1 MVNAELRSAIYVEP
15 RLRFI
20 HRSNIKLLE
29 NHSLERKQRRK
40 KGIREKMAQEGQVI
54 SCRNLDEWNNGLQDA
69 KESKKL
75 VCLITVYSLCI
86 FLVCYFLF
94 ILHFFSSKFWILGFQ
109 GVGSYYF
116 VILIQGSCWGW
127 FGSWIDSKS
136 FGHCLD
142 NHMQLY

>member
-1 MVNAELRSAIYVEP
+1 
-15 RLRFI
+15 
-20 HRSNIKLLE
+20 
-29 NHSLERKQRRK
+29 
-40 KGIREKMAQEGQVI
+40 MAQEGQVI
-54 SCRNLDEWNNGLQDA
+54 SCRNLNDWNNGLQDA

-86 FLVCYFLF
+86 FLVLF
-94 ILHFFSSKFWILGFQ
+94 SFHTPLFFFKILDFGFSRC
-109 GVGSYYF
+109 GSYYF

-127 FGSWIDSKS
+127 FGSWIGSKS